1 MDGMAPAFIKIEFE
15 YADGSVMQH
24 EVGNMATAWHMVR
37 TLENGGHKIR
47 SAWRD
52 GEPWFGLC
60 TDLDTP

>member
-1 MDGMAPAFIKIEFE
+1 MTPAFIKIEFE

-24 EVGNMATAWHMVR
+24 DVGDMATAWHMVR
-37 TLENGGHKIR
+37 TIEKVAEIK

-60 TDLDTP
+60 TALPATATP